1 MAYLERDRATGEQVA
16 IKYIPRGATVRRRWR
31 AALARAQRTNPELAC
46 AARAPAAHAP
56 LTRCRGRRAQINAN
70 VQRETVSHRLLR
82 HPNIIAFKKAREAS
96 RSPAA
101 VPLLHAL
108 AGA

>member
-1 MAYLERDRATGEQVA
+1 M
-16 IKYIPRGATVRRRWR
+16 P
-31 AALARAQRTNPELAC
+31 
-46 AARAPAAHAP
+46 AHAP

-82 HPNIIAFKKAREAS
+82 HPNIIAFKKARL
-96 RSPAA
+96 AA
-101 VPLLHAL
+101 DGVPLLHAL